1 MAIVI
6 ADIAKLNT
14 TQLRRLHDSVMGG
27 TLPDPISVI
36 QIVSRCPLPILTQAH
51 GWSTIPTSILL
62 WSLVL
67 THPLDHEL
75 VPCHR
80 RCTPDEISSLG
91 VRPSEHTTTTRPEI
105 RLSQL
110 PCLHSNDPI
119 AQYLAL
125 KPGEVVRIERLDGS
139 IYYRI
144 IVKAA

>member
-1 MAIVI
+1 MPV
-6 ADIAKLNT
+6 
-14 TQLRRLHDSVMGG
+14 
-27 TLPDPISVI
+27 
-36 QIVSRCPLPILTQAH
+36 LTQSH
-51 GWSTIPTSILL
+51 SWSVVPTRTVP

-67 THPLDHEL
+67 TQPLDHEL
-75 VPCHR
+75 VPRHR
-80 RCTPDEISSLG
+80 RCTRDEIASLG
-91 VRPSEHTTTTRPEI
+91 AQLAATRAGHA

-110 PCLHSNDPI
+110 PCLQCSDPI